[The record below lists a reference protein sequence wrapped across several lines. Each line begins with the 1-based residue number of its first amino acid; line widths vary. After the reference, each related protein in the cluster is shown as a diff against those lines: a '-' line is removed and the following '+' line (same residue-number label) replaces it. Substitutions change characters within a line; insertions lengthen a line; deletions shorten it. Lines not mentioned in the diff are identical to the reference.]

1 MITLMGGFPH
11 EVPDSS
17 ACPLL
22 GLALDPRTRYTF
34 PHLGHRCHAARPPR
48 GIEPDRQSTYCLS
61 LNFTACERHL
71 ASQRRMDGPG

>member
-1 MITLMGGFPH
+1 MGGLPH
-11 EVPDSS
+11 KVLDTP
-17 ACPLL
+17 ACPLV

-34 PHLGHRCHAARPPR
+34 ANVGHRCHAARPSR

-71 ASQRRMDGPG
+71 AWQRRMDGSG